1 MPKISV
7 ISGIYNCEKTL
18 PAAMDSILAQSVS
31 DWEWILCDD
40 ASSDRTYEV
49 ARNKPN

>member
-1 MPKISV
+1 
-7 ISGIYNCEKTL
+7 
-18 PAAMDSILAQSVS
+18 MDSILAQSVS

-49 ARNKPN
+49 ARAYRDKYPDRFVLLRNETNRG